1 LVRNFSPSAWAPHNG
16 LSRSV
21 RYGPL
26 RDAALVP
33 AAVVVDRG
41 DLIAMATWSDD
52 AEPVHE

>member
-1 LVRNFSPSAWAPHNG
+1 